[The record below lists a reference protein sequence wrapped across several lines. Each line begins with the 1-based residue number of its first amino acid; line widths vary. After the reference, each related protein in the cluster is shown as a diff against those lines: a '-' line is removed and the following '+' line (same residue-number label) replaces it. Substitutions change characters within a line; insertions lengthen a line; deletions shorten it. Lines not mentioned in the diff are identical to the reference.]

1 VRLLVDK
8 INSTPLQKPSVNAV
22 ILPCKVGDSL
32 YRQDGIWQCVGFDCD
47 QTGNWRVKLRKDES
61 NHYLQTRMVFGSFG
75 KTVFT
80 SKEEY
85 EKVFPPKNYS
95 ITKEQQERLDFL
107 KSNNEQHENWLKMDY
122 TNNKQID
129 DKYIL

>member
-1 VRLLVDK
+1 
-8 INSTPLQKPSVNAV
+8 
-22 ILPCKVGDSL
+22 
-32 YRQDGIWQCVGFDCD
+32 
-47 QTGNWRVKLRKDES
+47 
-61 NHYLQTRMVFGSFG
+61 MVFGSFG